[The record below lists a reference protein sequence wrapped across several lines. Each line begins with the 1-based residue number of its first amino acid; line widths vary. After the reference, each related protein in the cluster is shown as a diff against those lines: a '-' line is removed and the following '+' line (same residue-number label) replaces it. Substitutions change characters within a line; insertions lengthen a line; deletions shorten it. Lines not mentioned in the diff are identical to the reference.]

1 MRKAFTLIELL
12 VVIAIIAVLIGLLLP
27 AVQKVRN
34 AATRTKCTNNLKQI
48 ALGAHNYADTNNGKL
63 PTTHY
68 QLPKWPGL
76 WDSIDPYIEN
86 RHDIEICPSTNK
98 ADYVGYQDGPVHTY
112 GYNWY
117 YCNNKA
123 LIRLNTSST
132 IMFTDAAQA
141 LYYMGTPPAP
151 GLQQVETIHAHAS
164 NPYWNGNVYPSVHF
178 LHQKSTHIAW
188 ADGHVS
194 PYTERTKVPLHPS
207 AVDAP
212 NPDWVGT
219 SYAQLD
225 ALWDKHRIGTI
236 GTDDTLWGAP

>member
-34 AATRTKCTNNLKQI
+34 AALRTKCTNNLKQI
-48 ALGAHNYADTNNGKL
+48 ALGVHSYADNNNGKL
-63 PTTHY
+63 PTTYY
-68 QLPKWPGL
+68 QPPRWPGL
-76 WDSIDPYIEN
+76 WGSIDPYIED
-86 RHDIEICPSTNK
+86 RHDLEICPSINK
-98 ADYVGYQDGPVHTY
+98 ADYPSYQNGPLHTY
-112 GYNWY
+112 GWNHHYL
-117 YCNNKA
+117 NNRP
-123 LIRLNTSST
+123 LTHFNTSST

-141 LYYMGTPPAP
+141 LYMPYP
-151 GLQQVETIHAHAS
+151 GLQQTESIHAHAW
-164 NPYWNGNVYPSVHF
+164 NPYWNGYVYPSVHF
-178 LHQKSTHIAW
+178 LHQNSTHVAW
-188 ADGHVS
+188 VDGHVS